1 MAAVLTL
8 DLHRGIYSSL
18 GLTHND
24 SLRREASLVDKLIFA
39 LNEVFGYDD
48 LLWFLF
54 FINRSLVLTM
64 LNFVK
69 LSVLGRSLRVCFVD
83 ALHILLV
90 QVEIIDNVGD
100 VGHRLGFD
108 GLRLE

>member
-1 MAAVLTL
+1 LAAVLTL
-8 DLHRGIYSSL
+8 DLNRGINSSL
-18 GLTHND
+18 GLPHNN
-24 SLRREASLVDKLIFA
+24 SLRREASLVDKLILA
-39 LNEVFGYDD
+39 LNEVPGYDD

-64 LNFVK
+64 LNFVE
-69 LSVLGRSLRVCFVD
+69 LSVLGRSLRVCFIYT
-83 ALHILLV
+83 LHILLV
-90 QVEIIDNVGD
+90 QVEIVDNVGD

>member
-1 MAAVLTL
+1 LAAVLTL
-8 DLHRGIYSSL
+8 DLNRGINSSL
-18 GLTHND
+18 GLPHNN
-24 SLRREASLVDKLIFA
+24 SLRREASLVE
-39 LNEVFGYDD
+39 LNEVPGYDD

-64 LNFVK
+64 LNFVE
-69 LSVLGRSLRVCFVD
+69 LSVLGRSLRVCFIYT
-83 ALHILLV
+83 LHILLV
-90 QVEIIDNVGD
+90 QVEIVDNVGD